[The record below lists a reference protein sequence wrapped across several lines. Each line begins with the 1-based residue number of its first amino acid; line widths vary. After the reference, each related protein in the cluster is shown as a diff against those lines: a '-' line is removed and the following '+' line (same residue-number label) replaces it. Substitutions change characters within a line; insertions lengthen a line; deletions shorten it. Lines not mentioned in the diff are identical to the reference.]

1 LHYVIDA
8 CARYPELHA
17 LGRWFESRIAPLL
30 PAANER
36 ARAR

>member
-1 LHYVIDA
+1 
-8 CARYPELHA
+8 LHA